1 MTDAKK
7 SKAAAVDEQP
17 TGAVEAALG
26 APIGG
31 GGDGQPED
39 EQFVVVNA
47 FKHEG
52 RLRPVDSKLTLPVAV
67 GEHLSR
73 IGLVRKAPRG

>member
-7 SKAAAVDEQP
+7 SKAAADEP
-17 TGAVEAALG
+17 ATGVVEAALG

-31 GGDGQPED
+31 GDDGKPED
-39 EQFVVVNA
+39 EQFIVVNA

-52 RLRPVDSKLTLPVAV
+52 RVRAVDSKLTLPAAV